1 MPDNAI
7 GDRRDIA
14 SLLQIMVRLRDPE
27 SGCPWDVEQDF
38 SSIAPY
44 TIEEAYEVADAIS
57 RDNLNDLKE
66 ELGDLLFQTV
76 FHAQMAKEQGQFEFA
91 DIVEAICDK
100 MLRRHPHVFEQADG
114 RDAQQQTEQWEN
126 IKAAERAAKGQPH
139 HGLLDNIPVGL
150 PGMSRAIKLQKR
162 AARIGFDW
170 TEVKDVL
177 AKLTEE
183 ASELVEAQHTGDKD
197 KIEDEFGDVLF
208 TLANLARHLD
218 IDPEAALRRTNQKF
232 CTRFSAMEQFAAEQN
247 KSLQDYSLLEL
258 EALWQQA
265 KTTPSQ
271 Q

>member
-1 MPDNAI
+1 
-7 GDRRDIA
+7 
-14 SLLQIMVRLRDPE
+14 
-27 SGCPWDVEQDF
+27 
-38 SSIAPY
+38 
-44 TIEEAYEVADAIS
+44 
-57 RDNLNDLKE
+57 
-66 ELGDLLFQTV
+66 
-76 FHAQMAKEQGQFEFA
+76 
-91 DIVEAICDK
+91 
-100 MLRRHPHVFEQADG
+100 
-114 RDAQQQTEQWEN
+114 
-126 IKAAERAAKGQPH
+126 
-139 HGLLDNIPVGL
+139 
-150 PGMSRAIKLQKR
+150 MSRAIKLQKR